1 MKHISDGQL
10 SEIFF
15 CAALAAT
22 LIAMV
27 FSPLELDAISVA
39 AATVAIVAGLG
50 GIYLAF
56 CAWREPLDEDGSNSF
71 LPEGTDTDSDNTQPP
86 KPKA

>member
-56 CAWREPLDEDGSNSF
+56 CAWREPLDEDNSNSF
-71 LPEGTDTDSDNTQPP
+71 LPEDAGTDPDNAQPP
-86 KPKA
+86 EPKA